1 MRPSTNLKTN
11 LLNETEFCMRKILTE
26 GVQQK
31 NSAEIS
37 IKLAQ
42 FLCLHAN
49 DIIGEGLDIQCMT
62 FDAFINEYIRI
73 FKEEHERAV
82 ENKQNLHKTLIIQNR
97 QEHFFTID
105 MYVNDQGKIY
115 ALILDSINQA
125 VSAREAIHVNFSSS
139 LGPWEKK
146 NVQTALQN
154 ALHETFQLSEHDSE
168 SSIPIEIYFLADIPS
183 YTNVVPIVKQ
193 AQADCGSCT
202 FFSIYYAKLLQGLK
216 NKELDHFYKNILS
229 NAASITQEKTM
240 EIIEHERKNV
250 KPENYRM
257 IKTAE
262 YYPKEKMIH
271 YLSWDDLLL
280 KFHAITQTVRGVA
293 KLTEQHEENTTFKST
308 FEWFLYVNK
317 DGKPVNTKILQY
329 AYGIL
334 LKAKEVLVKQISVEG
349 ERIDD
354 FFEELFQNKPGWN
367 MLYEIKSRIYA
378 TQFGRAYFDDW
389 LNSISKMPSID
400 TLKTIKSSCEIF
412 NLTIA
417 ENLLASIGDKSVFTE
432 GEAALIELSS
442 PKLKSIFLTKSK
454 KKKEENKAKELLK
467 GYLKSGEI
475 PYAWLVD
482 PGFMMSIVS
491 QGEINT
497 EQILSAVAAKKSS
510 TNNTEAQS
518 TEIKQNEKDDS
529 GVNSESLNN
538 YSLFKMFQQQGSM
551 KSLRPKIAHEEPKKM
566 KRRPKDLMPFSQS
579 HEVTGSPRSVD
590 EISRLRHSFWLVSSE
605 LEEMQDK
612 SHNKIVC
619 K

>member
-1 MRPSTNLKTN
+1 MRSSTNLKTN
-11 LLNETEFCMRKILTE
+11 LLNEIDSCMRKIITE
-26 GVQQK
+26 GVHQK

-42 FLCLHAN
+42 FICLRAN
-49 DIIGEGLDIQCMT
+49 DIIGQGVDIQCMT
-62 FDAFINEYIRI
+62 FDAFINEYIQI
-73 FKEEHERAV
+73 FKEEHEHAI

-154 ALHETFQLSEHDSE
+154 ALHETFQVSEHDSE

-216 NKELDHFYKNILS
+216 NKELDNFYKNILS
-229 NAASITQEKTM
+229 KAASITQEKTM
-240 EIIEHERKNV
+240 GVIEHERNNV
-250 KPENYRM
+250 KPDNYRM

-280 KFHAITQTVRGVA
+280 KFHAITQTVRGVT
-293 KLTEQHEENTTFKST
+293 KLTEQHEENTSFKST
-308 FEWFLYVNK
+308 FEWFLYKNK
-317 DGKPVNTKILQY
+317 NGKPVNTKILQY

-354 FFEELFQNKPGWN
+354 FFEELFLNKPGWK

-378 TQFGRAYFDDW
+378 TQFGKAYFDDW
-389 LNSISKMPSID
+389 LNSIAKMPSID

-454 KKKEENKAKELLK
+454 KKKAENKAKELLK
-467 GYLKSGEI
+467 DYLKSGEI

-497 EQILSAVAAKKSS
+497 KQIVSAVAAKKCS
-510 TNNTEAQS
+510 TNNTDAQS
-518 TEIKQNEKDDS
+518 TEMEQNEKDDS
-529 GVNSESLNN
+529 ERISESLNN
-538 YSLFKMFQQQGSM
+538 YSLFRMFQQQGSM

-590 EISRLRHSFWLVSSE
+590 EISKLRHSFWLVSSD